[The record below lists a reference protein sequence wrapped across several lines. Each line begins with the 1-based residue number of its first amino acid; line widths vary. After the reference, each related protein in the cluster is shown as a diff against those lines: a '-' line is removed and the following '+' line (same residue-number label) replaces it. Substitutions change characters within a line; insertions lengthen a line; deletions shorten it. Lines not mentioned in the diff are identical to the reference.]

1 MSIAS
6 YLPSSAQGVLLSFMV
21 EYNSNGRDE
30 ISSDHRL
37 QATPLCLL
45 LLRAAVVLLL
55 KNFCKY
61 CCCT

>member
-37 QATPLCLL
+37 
-45 LLRAAVVLLL
+45 
-55 KNFCKY
+55 
-61 CCCT
+61 